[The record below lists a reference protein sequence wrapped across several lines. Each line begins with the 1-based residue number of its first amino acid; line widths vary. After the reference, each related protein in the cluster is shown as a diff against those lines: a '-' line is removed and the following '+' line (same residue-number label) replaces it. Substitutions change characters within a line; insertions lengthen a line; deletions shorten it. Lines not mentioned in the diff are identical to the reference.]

1 MRTRMSYVQEAEH
14 GFEEKRQHCSTSY
27 ALNCRRLTVFVD
39 IKVVKAFESALA
51 LLAET

>member
-1 MRTRMSYVQEAEH
+1 MASRRKDNTV
-14 GFEEKRQHCSTSY
+14 STLY
-27 ALNCRRLTVFVD
+27 APNCPQLTGYVD